1 MKDEFISNGRIDD
14 EYGERLAVTLSHGVK
29 PVGECVCT
37 HQVGERES
45 VGGQQEAEGQEDG
58 AYEGMDR

>member
-1 MKDEFISNGRIDD
+1 MN
-14 EYGERLAVTLSHGVK
+14 GERLAVTLSHGVK

-58 AYEGMDR
+58 AYEGMGR